1 MSFVGVELEA
11 RATGTLDHQ
20 LLDDVLKR
28 NVIGQIRPPDV
39 FSLSVNADE
48 AARAPRFSDGSVDFG
63 QNLRRQSSHCEPQ
76 HGPITWRDQD
86 RIGSRAVNLSTYSIS
101 GGRKSCW
108 LASRTCDETSGAV
121 GLRLQRS
128 DDTGRRERSGAFLAK
143 RHVSPDV
150 LGR

>member
-1 MSFVGVELEA
+1 MRFVGVELEA

-48 AARAPRFSDGSVDFG
+48 AARSPRLSDGSVDFG
-63 QNLRRQSSHCEPQ
+63 QNLRRQSGQ
-76 HGPITWRDQD
+76 F
-86 RIGSRAVNLSTYSIS
+86 VNLLNIR
-101 GGRKSCW
+101 GRKSCW
-108 LASRTCDETSGAV
+108 LASRTCDETGVRWVKA
-121 GLRLQRS
+121 LAL
-128 DDTGRRERSGAFLAK
+128 GRHREKGTLGAFLAK

-150 LGR
+150 

>member
-48 AARAPRFSDGSVDFG
+48 AARSPRLSDGSVDFG
-63 QNLRRQSSHCEPQ
+63 QNLRRQSSHCEP
-76 HGPITWRDQD
+76 HGPITWRE
-86 RIGSRAVNLSTYSIS
+86 SRPRRLKSGQFVNLLNIR
-101 GGRKSCW
+101 GRKSCW
-108 LASRTCDETSGAV
+108 LASRTCDETGVRWVKA
-121 GLRLQRS
+121 LAL
-128 DDTGRRERSGAFLAK
+128 GRHREKGTLGAFLAK